1 MGQEFGQRAE
11 WSEQNGLDWWQLD
24 EQGFSNGVLRLVRDI
39 NGIYSSHPALWSQD
53 TTPEGYS
60 WIDANDSGNNVLSF
74 LRYGSD
80 GSVMACIFNFA
91 GSEHGGYRLGLP
103 VAGRW
108 REVLNTDATIYNGS
122 GIGNLGGVD
131 ATEDPWHGRPASAV
145 LVLPPNSALWL
156 EPA

>member
-1 MGQEFGQRAE
+1 M
-11 WSEQNGLDWWQLD
+11 
-24 EQGFSNGVLRLVRDI
+24 
-39 NGIYSSHPALWSQD
+39 
-53 TTPEGYS
+53 
-60 WIDANDSGNNVLSF
+60 LSF

-103 VAGRW
+103 IAGRW
-108 REVLNTDATIYNGS
+108 REVLNTDATVYNGS

-131 ATEDPWHGRPASAV
+131 ATEDPWHGRPASAL

-156 EPA
+156 EPE